1 MFAESQQ
8 MQLVR
13 WPRWM
18 RLDPTSSLEER
29 APPQDTATRTW
40 RESAEQAAASLGT
53 QGPQPPGALKGR
65 GRGLLQGVHRTPW
78 IQTPASGTRGTD
90 FCGTLL

>member
-1 MFAESQQ
+1 MAT
-8 MQLVR
+8 
-13 WPRWM
+13 
-18 RLDPTSSLEER
+18 LDEAGPDVLAGGEGT
-29 APPQDTATRTW
+29 PQDTATRTW